1 MQDFAFALGHFLEW
15 SFKILEKMGW
25 LPVTLTSITLFLGI
39 VYWLNLQGK
48 YNRRAKAN
56 GTMA

>member
-39 VYWLNLQGK
+39 AYWLNLQGK